1 MTKIDELSHEE
12 RQKLLQ
18 QQKTYGLVLLV
29 TGIIALFGVAG
40 GLWTVIG
47 AGGAIGAGIA
57 ASIGFFIGAALLFQ
71 TVAKIEEVDI
81 LAESLH
87 QPAFTA
93 DQIMAMAGGAEAED
107 EEEAEPD
114 PYAHEDQETRRIRA
128 EIKSGA
134 AKYHKEGFSLMLLF
148 KGREKG
154 KDATPLDEMSSVKL
168 ALLYQQKQTIVKI
181 FLTVGILLFAIL
193 TGALWTTIGPAALA
207 VGIVVSVGF
216 FVWAVVIYKQMK
228 DIKEVNTLSQSF
240 HNKGM
245 GEEFFKEHVALPDVE
260 ELEAEPDLEQGGG
273 NGSTKTAAT
282 IAHASEDDEPSPEAP
297 VVVAAAAVACAV
309 EDVPTASRSTT
320 TSSTIPPPSSSPPHH
335 GDEKA
340 LAAIAHN
347 THAMTKQ
354 KMTAPS
360 RSSSSSAAE
369 PKCEDEVDYE
379 RKLAVAETAIRAAE
393 DVKQKNKNKKK
404 ADKTDAELDDELQ
417 IMKDAKKAIAAAEK
431 ARKKSIAS
439 KKTRKRVQE
448 HEAQAQKEAE
458 EQEQ

>member
-1 MTKIDELSHEE
+1 MKNIDELSHEE
-12 RQKLLQ
+12 RQELLQ
-18 QQKTYGLVLLV
+18 QQKNYGLVLLV
-29 TGIIALFGVAG
+29 TGIVALCAVTG

-47 AGGAIGAGIA
+47 AAAIGAGIA
-57 ASIGFFIGAALLFQ
+57 VSLGFFIGAALLFQ

-93 DQIMAMAGGAEAED
+93 DEIMAMAGGAEAED
-107 EEEAEPD
+107 EDEEHD

-134 AKYHKEGFSLMLLF
+134 AKYHKEGVSLMLLF
-148 KGREKG
+148 KGRENG

-181 FLTVGILLFAIL
+181 FLTIGILLFVIL

-273 NGSTKTAAT
+273 NGSTKTATT
-282 IAHASEDDEPSPEAP
+282 IAHASEDEESSPDAVP

-309 EDVPTASRSTT
+309 EDVPTASSSST
-320 TSSTIPPPSSSPPHH
+320 TSSTIPPSSSSPPHH

-347 THAMTKQ
+347 NHAMTKQ
-354 KMTAPS
+354 KMNTS
-360 RSSSSSAAE
+360 RSSSAAE

-379 RKLAVAETAIRAAE
+379 RKLALAETAIRAAE

-404 ADKTDAELDDELQ
+404 AEKTDAELDEELK

-448 HEAQAQKEAE
+448 HEAQAEKEAQAQKQ

>member
-1 MTKIDELSHEE
+1 M
-12 RQKLLQ
+12 
-18 QQKTYGLVLLV
+18 G
-29 TGIIALFGVAG
+29 
-40 GLWTVIG
+40 
-47 AGGAIGAGIA
+47 
-57 ASIGFFIGAALLFQ
+57 
-71 TVAKIEEVDI
+71 
-81 LAESLH
+81 
-87 QPAFTA
+87 
-93 DQIMAMAGGAEAED
+93 
-107 EEEAEPD
+107 
-114 PYAHEDQETRRIRA
+114 
-128 EIKSGA
+128 
-134 AKYHKEGFSLMLLF
+134 KEGVSLMLLF
-148 KGREKG
+148 KGRENG

-168 ALLYQQKQTIVKI
+168 ALLYQQKSTIVKI
-181 FLTVGILLFAIL
+181 FLTIGILLFVIL

-282 IAHASEDDEPSPEAP
+282 IAHASEDEESSPDAVP
-297 VVVAAAAVACAV
+297 VVAAAAIASAV
-309 EDVPTASRSTT
+309 EDIPTATSST
-320 TSSTIPPPSSSPPHH
+320 TSSTIPPPSSSQPHH

-347 THAMTKQ
+347 SHAMTKQ
-354 KMTAPS
+354 KMTTP
-360 RSSSSSAAE
+360 RSSSSAAE

-379 RKLAVAETAIRAAE
+379 RKLSLAETAIRAAE

-404 ADKTDAELDDELQ
+404 AEKTDAELDEELK

-448 HEAQAQKEAE
+448 HEAQAEKEAQAQKQ